1 MAKTIEL
8 VTELPGP
15 KSREVLRRKE
25 QVIVDAKSIYL
36 PIVINRAHGIVVHD
50 IDGNTFLDWT
60 GGIGCLN
67 VGHTNEA
74 VSAALHAQVDRFLHT
89 DFTMVPYES
98 YVELAERLL
107 AVTPISGPK
116 KAAFFNSGAEAVE
129 NAVKLAKLATGRSA
143 VITFERAFHGRT
155 LMAMSLTSKQHP
167 YKAGMGPFAPE
178 VYRAPYPYAYRGD
191 AMDVTEAALDELREM
206 FTTHVAPENV
216 AAIIFEPVQGEGGF
230 IVPPKEWV
238 QGLREIADEHGIV
251 LIADEVQSGYGRTG
265 RMFAIE
271 HFGVEPDII
280 TVAKSIA
287 AGVPISGVLG
297 RADIVDRAGDSTIG
311 GTYVGSPLGCVAGIA
326 VLDQIEQR
334 DLLARGRA
342 IGERMRSRFEAMQA
356 TYPQLGD
363 VRGLGPML
371 ALEFVKDPTTKE
383 PAPELAT
390 AVAEGAMQRGLMI
403 LKAGI
408 NGQCLRV
415 LIALVATDE
424 QIDETLDVFE
434 ETLGATLGAASS
446 PATVAGAAR

>member
-1 MAKTIEL
+1 MPKTIEL

-36 PIVINRAHGIVVHD
+36 PIVIDRAHGIVVHD

-143 VITFERAFHGRT
+143 VIAFERAFHGRT

-178 VYRAPYPYAYRGD
+178 IYRAPYPYAYRGD
-191 AMDVTEAALDELREM
+191 AIDATRAALDELREM

-238 QGLREIADEHGIV
+238 QGLRQIADEHGIV

-297 RADIVDRAGDSTIG
+297 RAEIVDRAGDSTIG

-371 ALEFVKDPTTKE
+371 ALEFVKDPATKE

-390 AVAEGAMQRGLMI
+390 AIAQGAMQRGLMI

-408 NGQCLRV
+408 HGQCLRV
-415 LIALVATDE
+415 LVALVATDE

-434 ETLGATLGAASS
+434 ETLTATLGSAAS
-446 PATVAGAAR
+446 PAPVAGAAR

>member
-36 PIVINRAHGIVVHD
+36 PIVIDRAHGIVVHD

-107 AVTPISGPK
+107 AVTPISGPR

-178 VYRAPYPYAYRGD
+178 IYRAPYPYPYRGD
-191 AMDVTEAALDELREM
+191 AIDATGPALAELREM

-238 QGLREIADEHGIV
+238 QGLRQIADEHGIV

-297 RADIVDRAGDSTIG
+297 RAEIVDRAGDSTIG

-371 ALEFVKDPTTKE
+371 ALEFVKDPATKE

-408 NGQCLRV
+408 HGQCLRV

-434 ETLGATLGAASS
+434 ETLTSTLGAAAS
-446 PATVAGAAR
+446 PAPVAGAAR

>member
-1 MAKTIEL
+1 MPKTIEL

-36 PIVINRAHGIVVHD
+36 PIVIDRAHGIVVHD

-107 AVTPISGPK
+107 AVTPIPGPK

-143 VITFERAFHGRT
+143 VIAFERAFHGRT

-178 VYRAPYPYAYRGD
+178 IYRAPYPYAYRGD
-191 AMDVTEAALDELREM
+191 AMDATRAALDELREM

-238 QGLREIADEHGIV
+238 QGLRQIADEHGIV

-297 RADIVDRAGDSTIG
+297 RAEIVDRAGDSTIG

-371 ALEFVKDPTTKE
+371 ALEFVKDPATKE

-390 AVAEGAMQRGLMI
+390 AIAQGAMQRGLMI

-408 NGQCLRV
+408 HGQCLRV
-415 LIALVATDE
+415 LVALVATDE

-434 ETLGATLGAASS
+434 ETLMATLGSAAS
-446 PATVAGAAR
+446 PAPVAGAAR

>member
-36 PIVINRAHGIVVHD
+36 PIVIDRAHGIVVHD

-230 IVPPKEWV
+230 IVPPKQWV

>member
-1 MAKTIEL
+1 MGNTINL

-15 KSREVLRRKE
+15 RSREVLARKE
-25 QVIVDAKSIYL
+25 RVIADAKSIYL
-36 PIVINRAHGIVVHD
+36 PIVVDRAHGIVVHD

-74 VSAALHAQVDRFLHT
+74 VSAALHAQIDRFLHT

-107 AVTPISGPK
+107 EVTPIAGPK

-129 NAVKLAKLATGRSA
+129 NAIKLAKLATGRSA

-155 LMAMSLTSKQHP
+155 MMAMSLTSKQHP

-178 VYRAPYPYAYRGD
+178 VYRAPYPYVYRD
-191 AMDVTEAALDELREM
+191 ESPDPTATALAELRMM

-230 IVPPKEWV
+230 VVPPAEWV
-238 QGLREIADEHGIV
+238 RGLREIADEHGIV

-265 RMFAIE
+265 RMFAVE
-271 HFGVEPDII
+271 HFGVEPDLI

-287 AGVPISGVLG
+287 AGVPISGVIG
-297 RADIVDRAGDSTIG
+297 KADIVDRAGDSTIG
-311 GTYVGSPLGCVAGIA
+311 GTYVGSPLGCVAGLA
-326 VLDQIEQR
+326 VLDEIRDR
-334 DLLARGRA
+334 DLLARGTA
-342 IGERMRSRFEAMQA
+342 IGERMRSRFESLQA
-356 TYPQLGD
+356 ANPQIGD

-371 ALEFVKDPTTKE
+371 AIEFVRDPDTKE

-390 AVAEGAMQRGLMI
+390 AVAEAALARGLMI
-403 LKAGI
+403 LKAGM
-408 NGQCLRV
+408 QSHCLRV
-415 LIALVATDE
+415 LVSLVATDE
-424 QIDETLDVFE
+424 QIEETLDVFE
-434 ETLGATLGAASS
+434 QSLSVLPSAS
-446 PATVAGAAR
+446 PAVAGAAG

>member
-36 PIVINRAHGIVVHD
+36 PIVIDRAHGIVVHD